1 MVEQSLYRNI
11 ILTFT
16 TTKEEFK
23 SIRPGDEHFTM
34 FDGIKVVPRA
44 SFEIGKGC
52 PEYFKTIIAKAYTE
66 GWLIPIANVKSKELF
81 WEVLGD

>member
-1 MVEQSLYRNI
+1 M
-11 ILTFT
+11 TFT
-16 TTKEEFK
+16 NTEKKFK
-23 SIRPGDEHFTM
+23 SIRPGDEHFVM
-34 FDGIKVVPRA
+34 FDGTKVVPRA

-81 WEVLGD
+81 WELLED